1 MDEACQILNVGPG
14 KMGNI
19 ELEAVTERFKRLFDL
34 NDPKKGGNTFA
45 PPHHTAINQPPPHT
59 PISITPSFVSTLQTR
74 YAMGDS
80 YRPGRDR
87 PPPLADRMTFGGG
100 DGDSYRPGGERN
112 GNRSQFTFESNHP
125 APRFPPSGP
134 SAPRGPSGS
143 AASRR
148 RGRGG
153 GARGSSRADGRNN
166 ANGFCRGGFKK
177 AAPHER
183 ALLQHRDAG
192 TPERALGVEADSNRF
207 QNPEDL
213 SDDDE
218 ADMDVESD
226 DSEQGGSGNKP
237 KAARTQVKRADGD
250 SVPKWSNP
258 DPYTALPPPDETT
271 GKKTDFVKLI
281 RKAKNQE
288 AEKAAA
294 HNSVVANDDF
304 ISFGDD
310 DDAQD
315 PAQGSLNEFNHID
328 SIVNR
333 QEAAVAEHRAP
344 RGPKANNKRKATVG
358 GVVDEWRPVRGGNP
372 TPWLTSA
379 EPYAHLTSEPEKW
392 LHNEILDFYDFVA
405 PKPYEHEQRNRLVN
419 RVNSALG
426 QRRFPQEN
434 GRVLCFGSFPAGLY
448 LPTADMDLVYVSDR
462 FYNGGEPV
470 VDMSQRGRHKS
481 LLYKASSRLS
491 QTGMS
496 AGGCQVIHARVPII
510 KFKDSLTKLQ
520 VDISFENL
528 SGVQAQA
535 TFADWK
541 EQYPDMIYM
550 VALLKQF
557 LVMHGLNEVHTGGL
571 GGFSIICLIVS
582 YIQHSKKPENL
593 GECFL
598 GFLKYYGEFDLS
610 RKRIQMHPP
619 AIIEKTAYG
628 IDNRPENDNLSIQ
641 DPNRPE
647 NNISGGSHKV
657 QDVFDAFREAYYTLE
672 DRMRATRAGQ
682 NIGPSILECVLGGNY
697 ETYLQQRAHLKS
709 LNGNPITTALDQ
721 RIHQAQYWDD
731 GWAQAMEE
739 MIYAQIN
746 GTTIS

>member
-1 MDEACQILNVGPG
+1 M
-14 KMGNI
+14 
-19 ELEAVTERFKRLFDL
+19 T
-34 NDPKKGGNTFA
+34 
-45 PPHHTAINQPPPHT
+45 
-59 PISITPSFVSTLQTR
+59 
-74 YAMGDS
+74 DS

-87 PPPLADRMTFGGG
+87 PPPLADRMTFTGG

-112 GNRSQFTFESNHP
+112 GNRSQFTFESGHP

-134 SAPRGPSGS
+134 ANPRGPSGS

-153 GARGSSRADGRNN
+153 ASRGQSRTDGRNN
-166 ANGFCRGGFKK
+166 SNGHRRGGFKK

-183 ALLQHRDAG
+183 ALLQHRENG
-192 TPERALGVEADSNRF
+192 SPERALGVAADSNRF
-207 QNPEDL
+207 QNPDDL

-218 ADMDVESD
+218 ADMEVESD
-226 DSEQGGSGNKP
+226 DSSNSQQDGDASESKP

-271 GKKTDFVKLI
+271 GKRVDFVKLI

-288 AEKAAA
+288 AEKAAG

-304 ISFGDD
+304 ISFADDD
-310 DDAQD
+310 DDAQK
-315 PAQGSLNEFNHID
+315 PTQGSLNEFAHID
-328 SIVNR
+328 SIVSR

-358 GVVDEWRPVRGGNP
+358 GVVSEWLPARNRDP
-372 TPWLTSA
+372 TPWLPSPDA
-379 EPYAHLTSEPEKW
+379 YAHLAREPEKW

-405 PKPYEHEQRNRLVN
+405 PKPFEHEQRNRLVN
-419 RVNSALG
+419 RVNNALG
-426 QRRFPQEN
+426 QRRFPQQN

-448 LPTADMDLVYVSDR
+448 LPTADMDLVYVSDQY
-462 FYNGGEPV
+462 YNGGPPV
-470 VDMSQRGRHKS
+470 VDMSQRGANKS
-481 LLYKASSRLS
+481 LLYKASNRLKS
-491 QTGMS
+491 MGMD
-496 AGGCQVIHARVPII
+496 ADGCQVIHAKVPII
-510 KFKDSLTKLQ
+510 KFQDRLTQLQ

-535 TFADWK
+535 TFAQWK
-541 EQYPDMIYM
+541 QDYPDMIYM

-557 LVMHGLNEVHTGGL
+557 LVMHGLNEVHTGGI

-582 YIQHSKKPENL
+582 YIQHSDKHENL

-598 GFLKYYGEFDLS
+598 GFLKYYGDFDLS

-619 AIIEKTAYG
+619 AIIEKTAHG
-628 IDNRPENDNLSIQ
+628 IDGRPERYDGLSIQ

-647 NNISGGSHKV
+647 NNISGGSHRV
-657 QDVFDAFREAYYTLE
+657 QDAFDAFKEAYHTLE
-672 DRMRATRAGQ
+672 DRMRAARAGQ
-682 NIGPSILECVLGGNY
+682 DIGPSILECVLGGNY
-697 ETYLQQRAHLKS
+697 ETYIKQRMHLKT
-709 LNGNPITTALDQ
+709 LK
-721 RIHQAQYWDD
+721 
-731 GWAQAMEE
+731 
-739 MIYAQIN
+739 
-746 GTTIS
+746 